1 MKLGQVIRRWRT
13 VENKTLEEVAGEIG
27 IGVSVLQRIETG
39 GQGKKGRVEMN
50 GYTLGRILVWLLN
63 SDAMAVLVVAVLLIG
78 MGATS
83 VSGQTPIAVGD
94 ILAGTCDSKDN
105 NAGNGAVEVFDPN
118 GMGVNEFDANIGIN
132 LCMEQM
138 TVDADGNTYVLSDG
152 NGIFG
157 FDPLGNKLQV
167 VNFARGQGIGMQR
180 LPTLSSILHD
190 QQDNVYFLGG
200 DGNLVSEPING
211 GAGGQETDY
220 VLPGSALRFALAS
233 DQHTMVYVAMD
244 SANVRSYDLAV
255 RQSGPD
261 LVVSGTAQTVLVL
274 PDQSLVVRDRNG
286 QVARW
291 APPCLGCFP
300 YQRGRVYTFPDTVDN
315 IALDPDGSSFRSIHV
330 WYDDQQQLGNG
341 NVYKTDVGSGQVLGV
356 IDISGLRYG
365 VTYSGSLGI
374 YGDGL
379 NSQALATATL
389 KWPKPQPIGV
399 ESKHKT
405 VAVKN
410 TGAVEIIVSGVG
422 VRADDGQT
430 GEFRVVKNQCQK
442 GIRPGTHCNVWVSY
456 TPTGAGTQ
464 TGVVEVFGN
473 VPGGKQTTRL
483 SGVGK

>member
-1 MKLGQVIRRWRT
+1 MRLGQVIRRWRT
-13 VENKTLEEVAGEIG
+13 VEQKTLDEVANEIG
-27 IGVSVLQRIETG
+27 IGRTVLQRIETG
-39 GQGKKGRVEMN
+39 GQGDGKAPGKLEMN
-50 GYTLGRILVWLLN
+50 GATLGKLIVWLL
-63 SDAMAVLVVAVLLIG
+63 STVLLVA
-78 MGATS
+78 GAA
-83 VSGQTPIAVGD
+83 VGQTPIAVGD

-105 NAGNGAVEVFDPN
+105 NTGNGAVEVFDPN
-118 GMGVNEFDANIGIN
+118 GMGVNEFDANTGIN

-138 TVDADGNTYVLSDG
+138 TVDVDGNTYVLSDG

-167 VNFARGQGIGMQR
+167 VTLAKTGQGIGMQR

-190 QQDNVYFLGG
+190 QAGNVYFLGG

-211 GAGGQETDY
+211 GAGGEQTGY
-220 VLPGSALRFALAS
+220 VLPGNALRFALAS

-244 SANVRSYDLAV
+244 SGNVRSYDLTA

-261 LVVSGTAQTVLVL
+261 LVISGTAQTVLVL
-274 PDQSLVVRDRNG
+274 PDQSLVVRDRSG

-300 YQRGRVYTFPDTVDN
+300 YQRGRVYMFPDTVDN

-422 VRADDGQT
+422 VRADDGRT

-456 TPTGAGTQ
+456 TPTAVGTQ

-483 SGVGK
+483 SGIGK